1 MHQASPSTT
10 DDGGTLPDEARPGR
24 GAAVALL
31 VLVVSVGMAACSA
44 LGTGGDNP
52 FEGAVAEEVLR
63 VTVDNQNFKD
73 ATVWARWNGTR
84 VRVGRITGNTSRT
97 YDIRYRTDAVSFEI
111 DFLAG
116 GTHYGREITVSPGD
130 HVRMTIPP
138 NV

>member
-1 MHQASPSTT
+1 MHQASRSTT
-10 DDGGTLPDEARPGR
+10 DGRGTLPGGARAGR
-24 GAAVALL
+24 AVALL
-31 VLVVSVGMAACSA
+31 LALAFVGPAGCSA

-52 FEGAVAEEVLR
+52 FEGAAGEEVLR
-63 VTVDNQNFKD
+63 VTIDNQNFKD

-97 YDIRYRTDAVSFEI
+97 YDIRYRNDAVSFEI

-116 GTHYGREITVSPGD
+116 GTHYGRQITVSPGD

-138 NV
+138 NA

>member
-1 MHQASPSTT
+1 MHQASRWTA
-10 DDGGTLPDEARPGR
+10 DGRGTLPRGTRPGR
-24 GAAVALL
+24 SRAAVLL
-31 VLVVSVGMAACSA
+31 LAVVSVALAACSA

-52 FEGAVAEEVLR
+52 FEGAAGEETLR
-63 VTVDNQNFKD
+63 VTIDNQNFKD
-73 ATVWARWNGTR
+73 ATVWALWNGTR

-116 GTHYGREITVSPGD
+116 GTHYGREIGVSPGD